1 MCVCDPHPRLLTG
14 RVSFGITKNEPDILA
29 ELDGR
34 LVLSFRQ
41 RVENSAKVHR
51 WFNYLQVVLEE
62 AEGQLGYFIFH
73 WIVFKRWQKGER
85 EREMGKKWE
94 NREVW
99 SFYCQWA
106 EKEKN
111 LNQKWKN
118 CTLLLLKRTQGHW
131 SCESVHIIS
140 FTTWMKRPL
149 PQTALLIIE
158 LEPLVP
164 PENTNQCDCDGNLQ
178 GAKNLDQL
186 QRVEWFWA
194 RRYAPHITQKA
205 RGLLHSYRVLL

>member
-41 RVENSAKVHR
+41 RVENSAEVHR

-85 EREMGKKWE
+85 ERWE
-94 NREVW
+94 RSERIERFEV
-99 SFYCQWA
+99 FTVN
-106 EKEKN
+106 ELKRKKN

-118 CTLLLLKRTQGHW
+118 CILLLLKGTQGHW
-131 SCESVHIIS
+131 SCESDHIIS

-149 PQTALLIIE
+149 PQTALIIIE
-158 LEPLVP
+158 LEPLV
-164 PENTNQCDCDGNLQ
+164 LQ
-178 GAKNLDQL
+178 TVRFKDQTGEL
-186 QRVEWFWA
+186 K
-194 RRYAPHITQKA
+194 TQINVIVMEIYKELKIYISSREFDSELA
-205 RGLLHSYRVLL
+205 GMHRT

>member
-85 EREMGKKWE
+85 EREKWE
-94 NREVW
+94 RSERIERFEV
-99 SFYCQWA
+99 FTVN
-106 EKEKN
+106 ELKRKKN

-131 SCESVHIIS
+131 SCESVHIMNEEAFAS
-140 FTTWMKRPL
+140 NSTHHNWTVATCAPWKHKSMWLWWKFTR
-149 PQTALLIIE
+149 
-158 LEPLVP
+158 
-164 PENTNQCDCDGNLQ
+164 
-178 GAKNLDQL
+178 
-186 QRVEWFWA
+186 
-194 RRYAPHITQKA
+194 
-205 RGLLHSYRVLL
+205 S